1 MGGSA
6 TKSLSPT
13 VEKGLLNQQVVV
25 STQQAPIPVDL
36 LRGNYLVV
44 GVYLI
49 SVLQFIQILLYILN
63 KYRRGMKNKYL
74 YKSRI
79 NVSTV

>member
-25 STQQAPIPVDL
+25 SIQQAPIPVDL

-49 SVLQFIQILLYILN
+49 SVLQFIQILLIHKCIKILC
-63 KYRRGMKNKYL
+63 
-74 YKSRI
+74 
-79 NVSTV
+79 